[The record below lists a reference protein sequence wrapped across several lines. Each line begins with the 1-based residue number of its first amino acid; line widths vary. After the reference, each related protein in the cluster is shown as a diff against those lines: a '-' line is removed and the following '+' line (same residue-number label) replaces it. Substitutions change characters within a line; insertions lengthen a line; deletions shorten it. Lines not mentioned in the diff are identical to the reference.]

1 MGRAWVA
8 VAERMGRVSD
18 GDEDEE
24 AHGEGSVKRSSPAPR
39 TLPTQRP
46 TPPDVPVTTTVQSQP
61 PRQARRDRDPD
72 APARPSRMPTDSY
85 LEWHG
90 GSYRVS
96 VNVPIR
102 VRDEIGSPK
111 LRRDLGTDS
120 LRVANMLKERY
131 VAEFKGR
138 IQAALDAKGL
148 GRKKDMIEAME
159 LAALL
164 ADLRER
170 KASRIDIAEVE
181 EEILKRAHEMRWEEA
196 PWVSQREIP
205 SEEFPD
211 GVAEFQRPTN
221 DQSTRA
227 SQWAAVALGDA
238 TPIDWWHRGYMAG
251 TDVQIRTKAD
261 DVRSLRILLE
271 WLQSKG
277 IPPYVERITAQRARL
292 FADDL
297 PSLTGLAPATNN
309 KYLSRLSSY
318 WNWMVPRV
326 AGLQH
331 NPWLGVTVVKRKVKA
346 DEEERPFTDT
356 EVAKL
361 LMGPATPHMRDL
373 MMIGALTGAR
383 LDAIV
388 DLKVRD
394 TEDSLITFKPQKKE
408 TSERTI
414 PIHPALEEVIAR
426 RCEGKGPDD
435 DLFPEWPPVRK
446 VGSMRE
452 RSFKASNHFTDY
464 RREVGVAHVL
474 PGKRRSL
481 INFHSFRRWFIS
493 RLEQADVPGD
503 LIAAIVGHKRSGLTL
518 GRYSS
523 GPLLRQAAEAIA
535 RVKLPPLDGSP
546 IVEPRGLRGRQKPGG
561 GA

>member
-8 VAERMGRVSD
+8 VADGVGRVSD
-18 GDEDEE
+18 DDKE
-24 AHGEGSVKRSSPAPR
+24 AHGEGSVKPSSPPSPR
-39 TLPTQRP
+39 TLPSQRP
-46 TPPDVPVTTTVQSQP
+46 TARTEPPAPEEPQT
-61 PRQARRDRDPD
+61 RRARR
-72 APARPSRMPTDSY
+72 AGAARMPTDAY

-111 LRRDLGTDS
+111 LRKDLGTDS
-120 LRVANMLKERY
+120 LKMANRLKERH
-131 VAEFKGR
+131 VAEFKAR
-138 IQAALDAKGL
+138 IRAALDAKGL
-148 GRKKDMIEAME
+148 SRKKEMIEAME

-164 ADLRER
+164 ADMRER
-170 KASRIDIAEVE
+170 NAPKAEIQEVE
-181 EEILKRAHEMRWEEA
+181 QEILERAHEMRWENA
-196 PWVSQREIP
+196 PWITQREIP
-205 SEEFPD
+205 SEEAPD
-211 GVAEFQRPTN
+211 GVAHFQSPTQ
-221 DQSTRA
+221 DQNAQAR
-227 SQWAAVALGDA
+227 QWAAVALGDA
-238 TPIDWWHRGYMAG
+238 TPLDWWHKEYMAH

-261 DVRSLRILLE
+261 DVRSLRLLLE
-271 WLQSKG
+271 WLNAKG
-277 IPPYVERITAQRARL
+277 LPATVERVTAQRARL

-297 PSLTGLAPATNN
+297 PGMTGLAPATNN

-318 WNWMVPRV
+318 WTWMIPRV
-326 AGLQH
+326 STLQA
-331 NPWLGVTVVKRKVKA
+331 NPWLGVTVAKRKTKA
-346 DEEERPFTDT
+346 DEEERPFTDG
-356 EVAKL
+356 EIAQL

-394 TEDSLITFKPQKKE
+394 TEDGLVTFKPQKKE

-481 INFHSFRRWFIS
+481 VNFHSFRRWFVS
-493 RLEQADVPGD
+493 RLEQADVTGD

-546 IVEPRGLRGRQKPGG
+546 IVEPRGLRARPKPGG
-561 GA
+561 DA

>member
-1 MGRAWVA
+1 
-8 VAERMGRVSD
+8 
-18 GDEDEE
+18 
-24 AHGEGSVKRSSPAPR
+24 
-39 TLPTQRP
+39 
-46 TPPDVPVTTTVQSQP
+46 
-61 PRQARRDRDPD
+61 
-72 APARPSRMPTDSY
+72 MPTDSY

-102 VRDEIGSPK
+102 IRDEIGAPK
-111 LRRDLGTDS
+111 LRKDLGTDS

-131 VAEFKGR
+131 VSEFKGR

-148 GRKKDMIEAME
+148 GRKKQMIEAME

-164 ADLRER
+164 AELRER
-170 KASRIDIAEVE
+170 KAPKAEIDEVE
-181 EEILKRAHEMRWEEA
+181 QEILQRSHEMRWEAA
-196 PWVSQREIP
+196 PWVVQREIP

-211 GVAEFQRPTN
+211 GQAHFQVPTEE
-221 DQSTRA
+221 QSDRA
-227 SQWAAVALGDA
+227 RQWAAVALGDA
-238 TPIDWWHRGYMAG
+238 TPIDWWHRDYLAG

-261 DVRSLRILLE
+261 DVRSLRLLLE

-277 IPPYVERITAQRARL
+277 VPGYVERVTAQRARL

-297 PSLTGLAPATNN
+297 PGMTGLAPATNN

-326 AGLQH
+326 HGLQH
-331 NPWLGVTVVKRKVKA
+331 NPWLGVTVAKRKTKA
-346 DEEERPFTDT
+346 DEEERPFTDA
-356 EVAKL
+356 EVARL

-373 MMIGALTGAR
+373 MMLGALTGAR

-394 TEDSLITFKPQKKE
+394 TDDGLITFKPQKKE

-414 PIHPALEEVIAR
+414 PAHPLLEDVIAR

-464 RREVGVAHVL
+464 RREAGVDHVL

-481 INFHSFRRWFIS
+481 VNFHSFRRWFIS

-546 IVEPRGLRGRQKPGG
+546 IVEPRGLRARPKPGG
-561 GA
+561 DA